1 MIGALRPSAT
11 RAFSQ
16 SAVSARDLARVT
28 LIGRLGAAPERRQT
42 KNGKDFLMYK
52 VATRDAMLP
61 AQEGATPPEPTTSW
75 HTIFAYGPGVD
86 RLETLEKG
94 ALVHVE
100 AQLTVKNSTTP
111 SGEYKTDY
119 FAKHE
124 RLMVIRKPT
133 QPAA

>member
-28 LIGRLGAAPERRQT
+28 LIGRLGGAPEKRQT
-42 KNGKDFLMYK
+42 KNGKDFLIYK
-52 VATRDAMLP
+52 VATNDPMLP
-61 AQEGATPPEPTTSW
+61 APEGAAAPAPTTSW
-75 HTIFAYGPGVD
+75 HTIFAYGPGVE

-133 QPAA
+133 QTAA